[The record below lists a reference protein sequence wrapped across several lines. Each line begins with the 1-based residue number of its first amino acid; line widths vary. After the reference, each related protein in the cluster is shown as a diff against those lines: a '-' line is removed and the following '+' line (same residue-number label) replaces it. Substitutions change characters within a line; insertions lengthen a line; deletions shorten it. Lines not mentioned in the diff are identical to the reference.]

1 MRCFLPVLTTALLA
15 ACGGAHNASTPAA
28 AGTGTANASAGGEQA
43 FAMCSACHS
52 RNAGGAQRMGPN
64 LHGVVGRKAGSN
76 PGFAYSPAL
85 RDSGIVWDAQS
96 LDAYLA
102 APAQLVPGTRMVM
115 SVPDAARRKALVEYL
130 SAP

>member
-15 ACGGAHNASTPAA
+15 ACGGADNASTPAA
-28 AGTGTANASAGGEQA
+28 AGTPNATPGGEQA

-52 RNAGGAQRMGPN
+52 RTAGGAQRMGPN

-115 SVPDAARRKALVEYL
+115 SVPDATRRKALVEYL